1 MSSSLSQMQYVK
13 LCACGCGQPVPLAQK
28 TCTARG
34 YVKGEPCQFVRGHA
48 VGRYEPDREKRAAMD
63 LECRRRYKR
72 ERRARMKALVAE
84 YLTIHPCLDCGE
96 ADPDVLDF
104 DHRNPAKKVKSIAD
118 ILAGALGIRVLE
130 TEITKCDIRCANC
143 HRRKHAREF
152 RALQEQK
159 QS

>member
-1 MSSSLSQMQYVK
+1 
-13 LCACGCGQPVPLAQK
+13 
-28 TCTARG
+28 
-34 YVKGEPCQFVRGHA
+34 
-48 VGRYEPDREKRAAMD
+48 
-63 LECRRRYKR
+63 
-72 ERRARMKALVAE
+72 MKALVAE